1 MTRPPTC
8 LRAPRGFTLV
18 ELGVALA
25 VAAILAAVVLPDL
38 VEASRDEQAER
49 TALDIS
55 YLHDAAR
62 WYRSQTNG
70 ITDSS
75 LGIGADTW
83 PGQSSGG
90 ATGCSPIDS
99 STAFQNL
106 KANGF
111 LVEGQPVNPWGKDYT
126 ARELNHVGTAGNPS
140 MGCMFMVSTEVPTP
154 VADKLR
160 GMLPQ
165 AICNDPVCGPPALTA
180 GYSRCCSGAV
190 RPGMLLAE
198 GCRTAGAPSRFQ
210 VLRFRSS
217 TGNVTC
223 ED

>member
-1 MTRPPTC
+1 
-8 LRAPRGFTLV
+8 LV

-38 VEASRDEQAER
+38 VEASRDTQVER

-55 YLHDAAR
+55 YIHDAAR

-70 ITDSS
+70 ISDSS
-75 LGIGADTW
+75 LGIGRDTW

-90 ATGCSPIDS
+90 SSGCSPIDS

-126 ARELNHVGTAGNPS
+126 VREFNHVGAGAKPS

-165 AICNDPVCGPPALTA
+165 AICNDPICGPPPTTA

-198 GCRTAGAPSRFQ
+198 SCQAGGSPPRFQ
-210 VLRFRSS
+210 VLRFKPASGS
-217 TGNVTC
+217 VAC
-223 ED
+223 EN